1 MLNTPF
7 FYFLLLVF
15 PLVCVRVMRLKRL
28 KQNFF
33 FFHCPKGNS
42 IKVWQSLHRNCKEDR
57 IHYFKCKYGPFAYR
71 HRHCSSSSHYA
82 NDYDRPLAFKCAHN
96 GVITGVKSTYSAG
109 HRDRRWDIESNE
121 AVGMAM
127 VTESHLWLN
136 NSDND
141 NNDGNNTKNDIN
153 NKMMMM

>member
-7 FYFLLLVF
+7 FYLLVYVF
-15 PLVCVRVMRLKRL
+15 VMRLKRS
-28 KQNFF
+28 KQNSVRILCDFNWQRDINFFF
-33 FFHCPKGNS
+33 FFHCSEGRS
-42 IKVWQSLHRNCKEDR
+42 IMVWQSQHRNCKEDR

-71 HRHCSSSSHYA
+71 HGHCSTSSHYA

-96 GVITGVKSTYSAG
+96 GVIAGVKSTYSAG
-109 HRDRRWDIESNE
+109 HRDRRWDIEPNE

-136 NSDND
+136 NS
-141 NNDGNNTKNDIN
+141 
-153 NKMMMM
+153 NKS